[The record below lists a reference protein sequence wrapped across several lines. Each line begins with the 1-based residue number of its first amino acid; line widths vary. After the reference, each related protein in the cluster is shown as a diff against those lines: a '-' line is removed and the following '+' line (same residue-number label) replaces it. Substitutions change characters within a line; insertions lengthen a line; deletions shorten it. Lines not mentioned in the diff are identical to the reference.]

1 LFLLLNHAF
10 VWDISGSL
18 HRGEIAHLAESLL
31 LDVRLEE
38 LAVKLVFE
46 FVVLRGGPEAIT
58 VKVETKGLKV
68 KIWAQKLL
76 HLSFDLFNYIKTRP
90 FLKFL

>member
-1 LFLLLNHAF
+1 MFLLLNHAF
-10 VWDISGSL
+10 VWDVSGGL
-18 HRGEIAHLAESLL
+18 HRGEVTHLAKSLL

-58 VKVETKGLKV
+58 VKVETKGLQV

-76 HLSFDLFNYIKTRP
+76 HLSFNFFNYYKTRP
-90 FLKFL
+90 FFA